1 MHITVSGKQVDVGEA
16 LTAYVSEQLNGITA
30 KYFDH
35 AMEAQVVFSKA
46 RSFFMCD
53 ITMHAGRNLML
64 RGEGEAQEAHAAFDA
79 AAEHLGKRLRR
90 YRRKVN
96 DHARDLAHRER
107 PEKAM
112 QYVLSPE
119 PVSELAVAGE
129 AETLELNGDHATV
142 VAELPA
148 EIETL
153 TVGEAVMRLDLAHA
167 PVLMFRDRKTGV
179 LSVVYRREDGNIGW
193 IDASAAKG

>member
-16 LTAYVSEQLNGITA
+16 LQTYVAEQLGIVA
-30 KYFDH
+30 GKYFDY
-35 AMEAQVVFSKA
+35 ALEAQVVFSKA

-53 ITMHAGRNLML
+53 ITMHAARNIVL
-64 RGEGEAQEAHAAFDA
+64 RGEGEAQDAHSAFDA

-107 PEKAM
+107 PEKVR
-112 QYVLSPE
+112 QYVLSPG
-119 PVSELAVAGE
+119 PVGEVE
-129 AETLELNGDHATV
+129 AEGETIALNGDHATV
-142 VAELPA
+142 VAELPT

-153 TVGEAVMRLDLAHA
+153 TVGEAVMRLDLADA
-167 PVLMFRDRKTGV
+167 PVLMFRDRKTGS
-179 LSVVYRREDGNIGW
+179 LSVVYRRDDGNIGW
-193 IDASAAKG
+193 IDPSAAKV